1 MSDKTIYTVANAHLD
16 TIWNWSFETTVG
28 EYLPKTLKKNFELFR
43 KYPDYRFN
51 FEGAYRYEL
60 MEEYYPEQFEK
71 LRAAVESGRW
81 NVTGSAYENGDCN
94 IPSPEAL
101 FRNFLY
107 GNGYFEKTFGKRSK
121 DVFLPDCFGFGYALP
136 SIAAHSN
143 LLGFTTQKL
152 SWGSA
157 YGIPFDLGKWYGVN
171 GKPIFASL
179 NMGSYVH
186 VFTKIREDE
195 FIGKKLKAN
204 EAYGLPMTA
213 RFHGVGDRGG
223 APLEHSVR
231 NLQKEIN
238 ENSRSSV
245 KVLSAAADDMF
256 RDLAANKAVAAKLP
270 TWHNELLMTNHG
282 TGCYTSRAISKRWN
296 ARSEVLANM
305 AERSSVS
312 AMLLSA
318 LPYSKETLDQAW
330 KRVIAHQFHD
340 DLTGTALQGQYRRSW
355 NDYVQSM
362 NQFTDIF
369 ASTGVAVINNMDTA
383 FCKGTPVAVWN
394 SQDFAVQR
402 VATFPCGEACI
413 RVFDD
418 CGVEVPSQI
427 YKDENGEQTAAI
439 WVKVPPCGCRIFDV
453 RAAKTPY
460 ADEAPVM
467 RADRTRLENERVIVR
482 FDNDGNVCSIY
493 DKTVGQQL
501 LRRPVTFDLLR
512 DDCVRSY
519 PAWEMTYD
527 DVMAPVMARP
537 QNAGIE
543 LLYAGPCIA
552 AMRLRK
558 RYGASSFETIV
569 TITRGTKVV
578 SFQNEIDW
586 HEHSTMCKVSFPLNV
601 ENDTARYDLGLG
613 SIERTTN
620 TRQLFEVP
628 AQQWAAIRDRSGAY
642 GVGVISD
649 SKRGW
654 DKPNAYTLRLT
665 ALHTPKHNFRP
676 DSMQSQLDLGLN
688 RFGFAVCSFAEDNF
702 TTLDKRARQFC
713 TPLAVFAPDRHK
725 GALGRQFSLLSCSS
739 DSVVIRAVKKAEDSD
754 EIIVRVNEVAGKP
767 QKDVKLR
774 FFLPVMSARE
784 VFASEEALGALP
796 ADGGELLFDLDPFDV
811 RTFALRF
818 ETKAP
823 APVKSK
829 PCALPFNTFILTAN
843 DRRDAVCMPN
853 LDYSLPAELIP
864 SKTVSGGLCFPLV
877 NDPGQPNALLCNGQE
892 LAVPVGAKAFCFVG
906 AALGGDK
913 AFTFMLDGAPVECRV
928 QDISAPI
935 GKWDLTDLGE
945 SAAIKRDPLALS
957 LTHTH
962 GADGDR
968 IGHQTRF
975 FRYEIPL
982 EKASNIKLPVHSDLL
997 LLSAVFKTETHRADL
1012 LTELYDSVEP
1022 RVIRKEAYA
1031 GDPGDYRR
1039 EKARTFWRRFF

>member
-28 EYLPKTLKKNFELFR
+28 DYLPKTLNKNFELFR
-43 KYPDYRFN
+43 KYPGYRFS
-51 FEGAYRYEL
+51 FEGAYRYSL

-71 LRAAVESGRW
+71 LRAAVENGRW
-81 NVTGSAYENGDCN
+81 NVAGSAWENGDCN

-107 GNGYFEKTFGKRSK
+107 GNGYFEKTFGRRSK

-157 YGIPFDLGKWYGVN
+157 YGIPFDIGKWFGVN
-171 GKPIFASL
+171 GKPILASL
-179 NMGSYVH
+179 NMGNYVT
-186 VFTKIREDE
+186 VFTKIRENE
-195 FIGKKLKAN
+195 FIRKKLKEN
-204 EAYGLPMTA
+204 EAFGLPMTA

-223 APLEHSVR
+223 APLEPSVR
-231 NLQKEIN
+231 TLQKEMDQN
-238 ENSRSSV
+238 ETSSV
-245 KVLSAAADDMF
+245 KVLSAASDQMF
-256 RDLAANKAVAAKLP
+256 RDLNENKALTAKLP
-270 TWHNELLMTNHG
+270 QWHNELLMTNHG
-282 TGCYTSRAISKRWN
+282 AGCYTARAVGKRWN
-296 ARSEVLANM
+296 ARNEVLANM

-318 LPYSKETLDQAW
+318 LPYSKDVLDEAW

-340 DLTGTALQGQYRRSW
+340 DLTGTALQANYRRSW

-362 NQFTDIF
+362 NRFSDVF
-369 ASTGVAVINNMDTA
+369 ASAGAAVIGNMDTA
-383 FCKGTPVAVWN
+383 FCKGTPIAVWN

-402 VATFPCGEACI
+402 VVSFPCSEDCI

-418 CGVEVPSQI
+418 CGVEVPSQL
-427 YKDENGEQTAAI
+427 YKNEKGEPTAAVY
-439 WVKVPPCGCRIFDV
+439 VKVPPCGCRIFDV
-453 RAAKTPY
+453 RASKTPY
-460 ADEAPVM
+460 ADETPVM
-467 RADRTRLENERVIVR
+467 SADRARLENERVIVR
-482 FDNDGNVCSIY
+482 FDNDGNVSSIF

-501 LRRPVTFDLLR
+501 LRRPITFDLLR

-527 DVMAPVMARP
+527 EVMAPVMAQP
-537 QNAGIE
+537 QNEETE
-543 LLYAGPCIA
+543 LLCAGPCVA

-558 RYGASSFETIV
+558 RRGMSVFETVV
-569 TITRGTKVV
+569 TVTRGTKVV

-620 TRQLFEVP
+620 TRQLYEVP
-628 AQQWAAIRDRSGAY
+628 AQQWAAIRDRSGAF

-654 DKPNAYTLRLT
+654 DKPDAFTLRLT

-702 TTLDKRARQFC
+702 TSLDKRARQFC
-713 TPLAVFAPDRHK
+713 TPLCVFRPNRHK
-725 GALGRQFSLLSCSS
+725 GALGRQFSLLSCSN
-739 DSVVIRAVKKAEDSD
+739 DSVVIRAVKKAEDGD
-754 EIIVRVNEVAGKP
+754 EVIVRVNEVAGKP
-767 QKDVKLR
+767 QKGVSLR
-774 FFLPVMSARE
+774 FFLPVASARE
-784 VFASEEALGALP
+784 VYASEEALGALP
-796 ADGGELLFDLDPFDV
+796 AEDGALTFDMDPFDV

-818 ETKAP
+818 ETEKA
-823 APVKSK
+823 AFVKSK
-829 PCALPFNTFILTAN
+829 PCALPFNTFVLTAN
-843 DRRDAVCMPN
+843 NRREGAFLPG
-853 LDYSLPAELIP
+853 LDFSLPAELMP
-864 SKTVSGGLCFPLV
+864 RRTMSGGLCFPLV
-877 NDPGQPNALLCNGQE
+877 SDPGQPNALLCNGQE
-892 LAVPVGAKAFCFVG
+892 LAVPAGAKAFCFVG

-913 AFTFMLDGAPVECRV
+913 TFTFTVDGAPVDCRV
-928 QDISAPI
+928 QDLCDPI
-935 GKWDLTDLGE
+935 GRWDLTDLGE
-945 SAAIKRDPLALS
+945 GAAIKRDPLALS

-962 GADGDR
+962 GAEGDR
-968 IGHQTRF
+968 IGKQTCF

-982 EKASNIKLPVHSDLL
+982 EKASNIKLPVRSDLL

-1012 LTELYDSVEP
+1012 LTELYDRVEP

-1031 GDPGDYRR
+1031 GDVRDYRR